1 MQEHSMIHVQ
11 KVGVVMVIKPQ
22 SALVGECLAACRR
35 QLNDSLQSLKS
46 RVIID
51 LSETTLIQ
59 SEGLEFLVDAQQS
72 CLQQGGRLAL
82 AAPTELC
89 ADAIEISGLKECI
102 SLFSD
107 LRSALG
113 DFAR

>member
-1 MQEHSMIHVQ
+1 MIQVQ
-11 KVGVVMVIKPQ
+11 RVGIVMVMKPQ
-22 SALVGECLAACRR
+22 SAMVGECLAACRS
-35 QLNDSLQSLKS
+35 QLGEFLRAQKS
-46 RVIID
+46 RLIFD

-59 SEGLEFLVDAQQS
+59 SEGLEFLIDSQQA

-82 AAPTELC
+82 TSPTELC
-89 ADAIEISGLKECI
+89 ADIIEISGLRECI
-102 SLFSD
+102 AMFND

>member
-1 MQEHSMIHVQ
+1 MIQVQ
-11 KVGVVMVIKPQ
+11 KVGVVTVLKPQ

-35 QLNDSLQSLKS
+35 QLNDCLQTLKS
-46 RVIID
+46 RLIID
-51 LSETTLIQ
+51 LSETSLIQ
-59 SEGLEFLVDAQQS
+59 SEGLEFLVDAQQA
-72 CLQQGGRLAL
+72 CLQRGGRLAL

-89 ADAIEISGLKECI
+89 ADALEISGLKECI